1 MTGSSF
7 YSFIEEAFAEHCA
20 RGWAL
25 RCAKLWTQSWPKGI
39 PMGGEKKE
47 EEETKRKKKENKK
60 RRWRKRKR
68 EREGYKE
75 A

>member
-39 PMGGEKKE
+39 PMGGGEEGGGGDEEKKE
-47 EEETKRKKKENKK
+47 GGQEEKVEEEEE
-60 RRWRKRKR
+60 R
-68 EREGYKE
+68 ERGV
-75 A
+75 